1 VRTIFLIAA
10 FLFFPQQVSQLQ
22 VALTVHGVV
31 LNWGASSS
39 AGVTSYNV
47 YRGSQSGGP
56 YALAGN
62 VGALTYSD
70 GCGAAGTT
78 CYYTVTALDAAGD
91 ESGYSNEVSATIP
104 SQ

>member
-1 VRTIFLIAA
+1 MRTLLLFAA
-10 FLFFPQQVSQLQ
+10 LLVPQQSAQLQ
-22 VALTVHGVV
+22 ATVTVHGVV